1 MKQYTI
7 GKKMAVLVL
16 HQLFMILTIASVY
29 YSGYLFQMHIFPGS
43 DKIGILTVI
52 SFVGSLVFLAY
63 MTVLQEEKRKMI
75 RSFIIRP

>member
-29 YSGYLFQMHIFPGS
+29 YSGYLFQMHILPGS
-43 DKIGILTVI
+43 DKSGILTVI

-63 MTVLQEEKRKMI
+63 LTSVAGRKA
-75 RSFIIRP
+75 